1 MCSRRGLDGRPFLTR
16 VRGTRFACGNS
27 RGAIAAVTVEV
38 SDPTLVYDLME
49 SLRASQCIVARIGAK
64 TLLVRVGWPL
74 READARRELD
84 VCLRFWGGRHRGAWA
99 IRVG

>member
-1 MCSRRGLDGRPFLTR
+1 M
-16 VRGTRFACGNS
+16 RGTRFACGNS
-27 RGAIAAVTVEV
+27 RGVTAAVTVEV

-64 TLLVRVGWPL
+64 TLLVGVGRPL
-74 READARRELD
+74 RDADPRRELD
-84 VCLRFWGGRHRGAWA
+84 VCLHIWGGRHQGAWA